1 MTHEDMQSDLDL
13 LHRELHAM
21 QRNLETLYQVASRN
35 DIQVFLVRKE
45 HLQQRITQLQKEKTA

>member
-21 QRNLETLYQVASRN
+21 QRNLETLPHDVLEY

>member
-1 MTHEDMQSDLDL
+1 MQSDLDL

-21 QRNLETLYQVASRN
+21 QRNLETLYQAASRN